1 VRDELCPHGVVNC
14 PSDSEVTL
22 FLLISREPRPDF
34 AHWPGRRVLA
44 ALDALAWPLAA
55 VAVVA
60 AVPFEAGAFGAV
72 VTVIAAYLGVQ
83 RLHRA
88 LWMNQRYRFTTWVWG
103 KRLVAILLFGLL
115 LQLALH
121 VT

>member
-1 VRDELCPHGVVNC
+1 
-14 PSDSEVTL
+14 L